1 MGVARPVGWFERSG
15 GGRGQALR
23 CTMALQFWR
32 AYVLMGPALWRAYV
46 LMGPA
51 LFGSRQALLLARKRG
66 LASLERVGRKWR

>member
-15 GGRGQALR
+15 GWRGQALR
-23 CTMALQFWR
+23 CTMALQF
-32 AYVLMGPALWRAYV
+32 WRAYV